1 MKTNDGTFVDNAL
14 KHGVAGINIDECRI
28 SLDGEKQ
35 PTGSGNGIDNPSS
48 WTMCGNGGNETP
60 ISGRFPANIIHDGS
74 DEVMGLFPNS
84 KDGTATANS
93 GRMGYHGGKP
103 KSTPRIGYGGSGS
116 SARFFYCA
124 KASKSERN
132 AGCEELEQ
140 KAMTELD
147 KIGGEKSNFKTG
159 SGKDRN
165 ILNSNNHP
173 TVKPLS
179 LMTYLTKLVKMP
191 ENTLILD
198 PLAGSGSTL
207 LGCIRNNINFIG
219 IEMEAEYCEIA
230 KHRII
235 SEQEQLKLDLS

>member
-1 MKTNDGTFVDNAL
+1 M
-14 KHGVAGINIDECRI
+14 IDKKA
-28 SLDGEKQ
+28 S
-35 PTGSGNGIDNPSS
+35 
-48 WTMCGNGGNETP
+48 
-60 ISGRFPANIIHDGS
+60 
-74 DEVMGLFPNS
+74 
-84 KDGTATANS
+84 
-93 GRMGYHGGKP
+93 KP
-103 KSTPRIGYGGSGS
+103 KDQLSGAS
-116 SARFFYCA
+116 RFFYCA

-132 AGCEELEQ
+132 AGCEDLEQ

-198 PLAGSGSTL
+198 PFAGSGSTL

-219 IEMEAEYCEIA
+219 IDLDESYCDIA

-235 SEQEQLKLDLS
+235 HCMENSESERSQLTLDL